1 MDLSPQDFVANA
13 RCSLFFRLI
22 NAWKYIDKTQLIF
35 QKCNLINN
43 VNVILFRLRCMVI
56 FSHQRHIV
64 TFLFFFHSPNGL
76 NNVLY
81 ISSCTCKNN
90 KQKRLKHDGISLQFW
105 FKPSLFV
112 VWHHP
117 YRPKKITSGKNQNK
131 NLTSQTVA
139 IFARS
144 WKSYTFV
151 LHFVPKKATITR
163 FHTHHTR
170 KPVVNSK
177 DHRLTHS

>member
-1 MDLSPQDFVANA
+1 MDLSPQDFMANA

-117 YRPKKITSGKNQNK
+117 YRPKKK
-131 NLTSQTVA
+131 L
-139 IFARS
+139 
-144 WKSYTFV
+144 
-151 LHFVPKKATITR
+151 
-163 FHTHHTR
+163 
-170 KPVVNSK
+170 PVK
-177 DHRLTHS
+177 TKIKTWRHRLSPFLLEVGSLTHLCCILCQKRPQ

>member
-43 VNVILFRLRCMVI
+43 VNVVFCFAFDAWLFFLI
-56 FSHQRHIV
+56 NV
-64 TFLFFFHSPNGL
+64 TSSRFCFFFFHSPNGL

-90 KQKRLKHDGISLQFW
+90 KHKRLKHDGISLQFW

-117 YRPKKITSGKNQNK
+117 YRPKKK
-131 NLTSQTVA
+131 L
-139 IFARS
+139 
-144 WKSYTFV
+144 
-151 LHFVPKKATITR
+151 
-163 FHTHHTR
+163 
-170 KPVVNSK
+170 PVK
-177 DHRLTHS
+177 TKIKTWRHRLSPFLLEVGSLTHLCCILCQKRPQ

>member
-117 YRPKKITSGKNQNK
+117 YRPKKK
-131 NLTSQTVA
+131 L
-139 IFARS
+139 
-144 WKSYTFV
+144 
-151 LHFVPKKATITR
+151 
-163 FHTHHTR
+163 
-170 KPVVNSK
+170 PVK
-177 DHRLTHS
+177 TKIKTWRHRLSPFLLEVGSLTHLCCILCQKRPQ

>member
-90 KQKRLKHDGISLQFW
+90 KHKRLKHDGISLQFW

-117 YRPKKITSGKNQNK
+117 YRPKKK
-131 NLTSQTVA
+131 L
-139 IFARS
+139 
-144 WKSYTFV
+144 
-151 LHFVPKKATITR
+151 
-163 FHTHHTR
+163 
-170 KPVVNSK
+170 PVK
-177 DHRLTHS
+177 TKIKTWRHRLSPFLLEVGSLTHLCCILCQKRPQ

>member
-64 TFLFFFHSPNGL
+64 TFCFFFHFPNGL

-117 YRPKKITSGKNQNK
+117 YRPKKK
-131 NLTSQTVA
+131 L
-139 IFARS
+139 
-144 WKSYTFV
+144 
-151 LHFVPKKATITR
+151 
-163 FHTHHTR
+163 
-170 KPVVNSK
+170 PVK
-177 DHRLTHS
+177 TKIKTWRHRLSPFLLEVGSLTHLCCILCQKRPQ

>member
-90 KQKRLKHDGISLQFW
+90 KHKRLKHDGISLQFW
-105 FKPSLFV
+105 IKPSLFV

-117 YRPKKITSGKNQNK
+117 YRPKKK
-131 NLTSQTVA
+131 L
-139 IFARS
+139 
-144 WKSYTFV
+144 
-151 LHFVPKKATITR
+151 
-163 FHTHHTR
+163 
-170 KPVVNSK
+170 PVK
-177 DHRLTHS
+177 TKIKTWRHRLSPFLLEVGSLTHLCCILCQKRPQ

>member
-105 FKPSLFV
+105 IKPSLFV

-117 YRPKKITSGKNQNK
+117 YRPKKK
-131 NLTSQTVA
+131 L
-139 IFARS
+139 
-144 WKSYTFV
+144 
-151 LHFVPKKATITR
+151 
-163 FHTHHTR
+163 
-170 KPVVNSK
+170 PVK
-177 DHRLTHS
+177 TKIKTWRHRLSPFLLEVGSLTHLCCILCQKRPQ

>member
-1 MDLSPQDFVANA
+1 MDLSPQDFVANS

-117 YRPKKITSGKNQNK
+117 YRPKKK
-131 NLTSQTVA
+131 L
-139 IFARS
+139 
-144 WKSYTFV
+144 
-151 LHFVPKKATITR
+151 
-163 FHTHHTR
+163 
-170 KPVVNSK
+170 PVK
-177 DHRLTHS
+177 TKIKTWRHRLSPFLLEVGSLTHLCCILCQKRPQ

>member
-1 MDLSPQDFVANA
+1 MNIWWINFNELMDLSPQDFVANA

-22 NAWKYIDKTQLIF
+22 NAWKYIDKTQLTF
-35 QKCNLINN
+35 QKCNLINI
-43 VNVILFRLRCMVI
+43 NVILFRLRCMVI

-117 YRPKKITSGKNQNK
+117 YRPKKK
-131 NLTSQTVA
+131 L
-139 IFARS
+139 
-144 WKSYTFV
+144 
-151 LHFVPKKATITR
+151 
-163 FHTHHTR
+163 
-170 KPVVNSK
+170 PVK
-177 DHRLTHS
+177 TKIKTWRHRLSPFLLEVGSLTHLCCILCQKRPQ

>member
-1 MDLSPQDFVANA
+1 MNMWWINFNELMDLSPQDFVANA

-22 NAWKYIDKTQLIF
+22 NAWKYIDKTHAAIIF
-35 QKCNLINN
+35 HKCNLINN

-117 YRPKKITSGKNQNK
+117 YRPKKK
-131 NLTSQTVA
+131 L
-139 IFARS
+139 
-144 WKSYTFV
+144 
-151 LHFVPKKATITR
+151 
-163 FHTHHTR
+163 
-170 KPVVNSK
+170 PVK
-177 DHRLTHS
+177 TKIKTWRHRLSPFLLEVGSLTHLCCILCQKRPQ

>member
-56 FSHQRHIV
+56 FSIQRHIV

-117 YRPKKITSGKNQNK
+117 YRPKKK
-131 NLTSQTVA
+131 L
-139 IFARS
+139 
-144 WKSYTFV
+144 
-151 LHFVPKKATITR
+151 
-163 FHTHHTR
+163 
-170 KPVVNSK
+170 PVK
-177 DHRLTHS
+177 TKIKTWRHRLSPFLLEVGSLTHLCCILCQKRPQ

>member
-1 MDLSPQDFVANA
+1 MNIWWINFNELMDLSPQDFVANS

-56 FSHQRHIV
+56 FSIQRHIV

-90 KQKRLKHDGISLQFW
+90 KHKRLKHDGISLQFW

-117 YRPKKITSGKNQNK
+117 YRPKKK
-131 NLTSQTVA
+131 L
-139 IFARS
+139 
-144 WKSYTFV
+144 
-151 LHFVPKKATITR
+151 
-163 FHTHHTR
+163 
-170 KPVVNSK
+170 PVK
-177 DHRLTHS
+177 TKIKTWRHRLSPFLLEVGSLTHLCCILCQKRPQ

>member
-43 VNVILFRLRCMVI
+43 VNVVFCFAFDAWLFFLI
-56 FSHQRHIV
+56 NV
-64 TFLFFFHSPNGL
+64 TSSRFCFFFHSPNGL

-117 YRPKKITSGKNQNK
+117 YRPKKK
-131 NLTSQTVA
+131 L
-139 IFARS
+139 
-144 WKSYTFV
+144 
-151 LHFVPKKATITR
+151 
-163 FHTHHTR
+163 
-170 KPVVNSK
+170 PVK
-177 DHRLTHS
+177 TKIKTWRHRLSPFLLEVGSLTHLCCILCQKRPQ

>member
-13 RCSLFFRLI
+13 RSSLFFRLI

-64 TFLFFFHSPNGL
+64 TFCFFFHFPNGL

-117 YRPKKITSGKNQNK
+117 YRPKKK
-131 NLTSQTVA
+131 L
-139 IFARS
+139 
-144 WKSYTFV
+144 
-151 LHFVPKKATITR
+151 
-163 FHTHHTR
+163 
-170 KPVVNSK
+170 PVK
-177 DHRLTHS
+177 TKIKTWRHRLSPFLLEVGSLTHLCCILCQKRPQ

>member
-1 MDLSPQDFVANA
+1 MWWINFNELMDLSPQDFVANA
-13 RCSLFFRLI
+13 RCSLFFRII
-22 NAWKYIDKTQLIF
+22 NARKYIDKTQLIF

-76 NNVLY
+76 NNVLC

-117 YRPKKITSGKNQNK
+117 YRPKKK
-131 NLTSQTVA
+131 L
-139 IFARS
+139 
-144 WKSYTFV
+144 
-151 LHFVPKKATITR
+151 
-163 FHTHHTR
+163 
-170 KPVVNSK
+170 PVK
-177 DHRLTHS
+177 TKIKTWRHRLSPFLLEVGSLTHLCCIFCLRRPQ

>member
-64 TFLFFFHSPNGL
+64 TFLFVFFHSPNGL

-117 YRPKKITSGKNQNK
+117 YRPKKK
-131 NLTSQTVA
+131 L
-139 IFARS
+139 
-144 WKSYTFV
+144 
-151 LHFVPKKATITR
+151 
-163 FHTHHTR
+163 
-170 KPVVNSK
+170 PVK
-177 DHRLTHS
+177 TKIKTWRHRLSPFLLEVGSLTHLCCILCQKRPR

>member
-35 QKCNLINN
+35 QKCSLINN

-56 FSHQRHIV
+56 CSHQRHIV
-64 TFLFFFHSPNGL
+64 TFLFFFFHSPNGL

-117 YRPKKITSGKNQNK
+117 YRPKKK
-131 NLTSQTVA
+131 L
-139 IFARS
+139 
-144 WKSYTFV
+144 
-151 LHFVPKKATITR
+151 
-163 FHTHHTR
+163 
-170 KPVVNSK
+170 PVK
-177 DHRLTHS
+177 TKIKTWRHRLSPFLLEVGSLTHLCCILCQKRPQ